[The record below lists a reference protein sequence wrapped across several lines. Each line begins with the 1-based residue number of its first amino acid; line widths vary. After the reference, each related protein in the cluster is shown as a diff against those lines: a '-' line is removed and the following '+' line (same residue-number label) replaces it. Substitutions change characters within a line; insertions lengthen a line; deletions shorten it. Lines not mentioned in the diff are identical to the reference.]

1 MYWCVRERMATM
13 VQGAVPT
20 EELALHH
27 SLTSLPEAEVECERV
42 VRNGEETVMP
52 LIWVR
57 YADRDEVELA
67 FADDPSVSTVTCL
80 SESGGRLLY
89 RMEWGEQVGLLLKM
103 LTNSEATVLDA
114 HGQENHWTLR
124 VLYPERDEFSKTH
137 SFCAEH
143 GLTFD
148 VETIR
153 ELDSEATGR
162 FGLTDVQYK
171 TLMLAVECGYYE
183 VPRKT
188 TLEGLADELDVSHQA
203 LSERLRR
210 ATRSLVENALLAS
223 TMPDGVENR

>member
-1 MYWCVRERMATM
+1 MATM
-13 VQGAVPT
+13 VQGSVPT

-27 SLTSLPEAEVECERV
+27 SLTFLPGAEVECERV
-42 VRNGEETVMP
+42 VRNGDEAVMP

-57 YADRDEVELA
+57 YASRDEVELA

-80 SESGGRLLY
+80 SESDEELLY

-114 HGQENHWTLR
+114 HGRQNHWTLR
-124 VLYPERDEFSKTH
+124 VLYPERNEFSKIHT
-137 SFCAEH
+137 FCEEH
-143 GLTFD
+143 GLNFD
-148 VETIR
+148 VDAIR

-183 VPRKT
+183 VPRET

-210 ATRSLVENALLAS
+210 ATCSLVENALLTRTTPNDA
-223 TMPDGVENR
+223 ENW